1 MVSISLGGD
10 HLYQLLFARLLYLL
24 IKPLKKKKK
33 KKQPNGRDRLCSLHL
48 PPPPAGLH
56 CTHCTCAYYVS
67 NDRGTADILA
77 ACREAQPP
85 LMTQLIVLRAS
96 APHPP
101 THVPT
106 PNTHTHTH
114 TGSNEEPP
122 TQLQTPVCLC
132 WKRGGGYTHSH
143 SRGRNIAIMCAHT
156 HTYTQLWLSYCGRGG
171 LMIADK
177 HTVHTCSDARFAH
190 DFLILSSHSPEH

>member
-1 MVSISLGGD
+1 MEETGCVPSTYPLPQQACIALIV
-10 HLYQLLFARLLYLL
+10 LVLIMFQMTEVRLTFW
-24 IKPLKKKKK
+24 
-33 KKQPNGRDRLCSLHL
+33 LH
-48 PPPPAGLH
+48 A
-56 CTHCTCAYYVS
+56 
-67 NDRGTADILA
+67 
-77 ACREAQPP
+77 EAQPP

-106 PNTHTHTH
+106 PNTQHTH

-156 HTYTQLWLSYCGRGG
+156 HIHTIMAFLLWLRW
-171 LMIADK
+171 
-177 HTVHTCSDARFAH
+177 SDDRR
-190 DFLILSSHSPEH
+190 

>member
-1 MVSISLGGD
+1 
-10 HLYQLLFARLLYLL
+10 
-24 IKPLKKKKK
+24 
-33 KKQPNGRDRLCSLHL
+33 
-48 PPPPAGLH
+48 
-56 CTHCTCAYYVS
+56 
-67 NDRGTADILA
+67 
-77 ACREAQPP
+77 
-85 LMTQLIVLRAS
+85 MTQLIVLRAS

-190 DFLILSSHSPEH
+190 DFLILSSHSPEHWSLEVCLPLRVPSLFTHLHLYRWGGGSERINERMHKLVNECVSSIRSDACKETTDWFSFEHFQI